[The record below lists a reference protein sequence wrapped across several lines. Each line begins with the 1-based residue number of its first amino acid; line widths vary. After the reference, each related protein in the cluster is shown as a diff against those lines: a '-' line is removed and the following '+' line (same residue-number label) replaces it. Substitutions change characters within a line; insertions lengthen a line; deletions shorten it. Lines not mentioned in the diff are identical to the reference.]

1 MQNIQKNDE
10 NIMYEVSNSTTLI
23 KLLSMNIFIVSLS
36 ACQSINP
43 VGDATGS
50 IASSDVESQFEG
62 SILDPILDTM
72 IGVFSGIHA
81 RGTIEDYI
89 GDHDKQ
95 NIIKI
100 TRKAADTGQLQI
112 FNNIDSGVQGKAEVV
127 MSKAL
132 PTLEEGKQDG
142 VRECKTVRQ
151 TVVLKDRREITETV
165 TICKGPDGWS

>member
-1 MQNIQKNDE
+1 
-10 NIMYEVSNSTTLI
+10 MYEVSNSTTLI

-100 TRKAADTGQLQI
+100 TRKAADTGICL
-112 FNNIDSGVQGKAEVV
+112 G
-127 MSKAL
+127 
-132 PTLEEGKQDG
+132 PTCLTSWKPATELFTLTLASSTEFSETYAVCVSLS
-142 VRECKTVRQ
+142 VR
-151 TVVLKDRREITETV
+151 
-165 TICKGPDGWS
+165 